1 MNYKLHNKIE
11 ISNGKNNYTFFNT
24 MLESICEQ
32 FKELKSYND
41 YLALGTGTGT
51 HSTDNFH
58 LLSYKK
64 SYKLQDDIIS
74 NDISKSNEI
83 FIKKNLVIN
92 DSTIDGIYIT
102 EAGITDKNI
111 LNPTIYNYFSFITDN
126 TPNGIL
132 KEEGKPLEISIYIYL
147 EISKSSDAFLT
158 SGDNKFIEF
167 LLGNGLRDKIY
178 CTKGNN
184 LSDNT
189 KSISRGFPRN
199 CKLTECES
207 IFIKNESSF
216 KLSFKANLGTGETS
230 EIVFLIGNKPF
241 ARINLLEYKN
251 TIVETKNHSCSSN
264 NNIIIDENIKS
275 IEYIENSDG
284 LDYKLAKHGYN
295 FSDKINLP
303 FHNLF
308 NNESPR
314 FLSKDGK
321 MIFFIN
327 NDKIY
332 GYINEYHT
340 ISEIKTNGVS
350 SNNITNIISFDK
362 YVFIVSKSAPYISSY
377 IVENNTF
384 IKCSIDFNSF
394 PQNSLLSNIYK
405 IDITLG
411 NNNRFMFGF
420 LDNENHN
427 GHILYYTFDRVNK
440 MFYFENYYKS
450 DYNFTN
456 VLGMY
461 KNTYC
466 DAMIMFFKYN
476 TTIYETRIVYFYQD
490 KTNSETYSQEAYN
503 ILSDAKEIYIKGRAL
518 IVEKSYFPFINI
530 YTYPSKNKYNILL
543 ENNEINDYLSTNL
556 YYLIQKEK
564 DFLYKIY
571 NITDFDNPTLFS
583 MGLPTQI
590 NPKQIL
596 DFEFLND
603 TLLIF
608 LDSEYEKIVA
618 YNFLENSSL
627 IENISSE
634 ISSYNLRLEK
644 YDLIGKNNEGVI
656 STFSVDINL

>member
-216 KLSFKANLGTGETS
+216 KLSFKANLGTGERSAVLLNHRSPLRFGCHSFCAS
-230 EIVFLIGNKPF
+230 ES
-241 ARINLLEYKN
+241 R
-251 TIVETKNHSCSSN
+251 S
-264 NNIIIDENIKS
+264 
-275 IEYIENSDG
+275 
-284 LDYKLAKHGYN
+284 
-295 FSDKINLP
+295 
-303 FHNLF
+303 LF
-308 NNESPR
+308 PYR
-314 FLSKDGK
+314 GK
-321 MIFFIN
+321 
-327 NDKIY
+327 
-332 GYINEYHT
+332 YHQ
-340 ISEIKTNGVS
+340 
-350 SNNITNIISFDK
+350 
-362 YVFIVSKSAPYISSY
+362 
-377 IVENNTF
+377 
-384 IKCSIDFNSF
+384 C
-394 PQNSLLSNIYK
+394 
-405 IDITLG
+405 
-411 NNNRFMFGF
+411 
-420 LDNENHN
+420 
-427 GHILYYTFDRVNK
+427 
-440 MFYFENYYKS
+440 
-450 DYNFTN
+450 
-456 VLGMY
+456 
-461 KNTYC
+461 
-466 DAMIMFFKYN
+466 
-476 TTIYETRIVYFYQD
+476 
-490 KTNSETYSQEAYN
+490 
-503 ILSDAKEIYIKGRAL
+503 
-518 IVEKSYFPFINI
+518 
-530 YTYPSKNKYNILL
+530 
-543 ENNEINDYLSTNL
+543 
-556 YYLIQKEK
+556 
-564 DFLYKIY
+564 
-571 NITDFDNPTLFS
+571 
-583 MGLPTQI
+583 
-590 NPKQIL
+590 
-596 DFEFLND
+596 
-603 TLLIF
+603 
-608 LDSEYEKIVA
+608 
-618 YNFLENSSL
+618 
-627 IENISSE
+627 
-634 ISSYNLRLEK
+634 
-644 YDLIGKNNEGVI
+644 
-656 STFSVDINL
+656 